1 MTHDALVVGAGLA
14 GLACAKRLRQAG
26 LDVVVLEA
34 SDGVGGRVRSDHVE
48 GFCLDRGFQVFLT
61 SYPEAQR
68 VLDLDALDL
77 RPFLPGAL
85 VRTRGRFARILDPR
99 RHPVRALAGVTAP
112 VGSLADK
119 WRVGR
124 LRSDVLGGDLD
135 ALWRRPETSTAER
148 LRGAG
153 FSDSMIE
160 TLFRPWFGGV
170 FLDPSLQTSSRMFE
184 FVFRMMSEGRAT
196 IPAAG
201 MGALPDQL
209 AAGLDDGVL
218 RLRAPVER
226 ILEDAVL
233 LAGGERIGAQA
244 VVMATEAPAAERLLG
259 DLSTPAWRGVTTLWF
274 AAPKAPIDEPILV
287 LNGEGEGPVND
298 FHVASNVAPERAP
311 AAEALCGATVLDDRG
326 LGDAALERVV
336 LEQLGGW
343 FGPQVEGWRLL
354 RIHRIPQALPDQRAP
369 ALSEPE
375 RPVRIAPGRYVCGD
389 HRDNASIDGALT
401 SGRRAAEALLADRG

>member
-1 MTHDALVVGAGLA
+1 MHDVLVVGAGLA

-26 LDVVVLEA
+26 VDVVVLEA
-34 SDGVGGRVRSDHVE
+34 SDGVGGRVRSDRVE

-85 VRTRGRFARILDPR
+85 VRIRGRFERILDPR
-99 RHPVRALAGVTAP
+99 RHPVRALAGVMAP
-112 VGSLADK
+112 IGSLADK

-124 LRSDVLGGDLD
+124 LRSEVQGGDLE
-135 ALWRRPETSTAER
+135 ALWQRPETSTAER
-148 LRGAG
+148 LRAAG
-153 FSDSMIE
+153 FSHSMIE
-160 TLFRPWFGGV
+160 TFFRPWFGGV
-170 FLDPSLQTSSRMFE
+170 FLDPSLRTSSRMFE

-201 MGALPDQL
+201 MGALADQL
-209 AAGLDDGVL
+209 AGCLDDRAL

-226 ILEDAVL
+226 ILDDSVL
-233 LAGGERIGAQA
+233 LAGGERVGAPA
-244 VVMATEAPAAERLLG
+244 VVVATEAPEARRLLG
-259 DLSTPAWRGVTTLWF
+259 DLATPAWRGVTTLWF

-287 LNGEGEGPVND
+287 LNGESEGPVND
-298 FHVASNVAPERAP
+298 FHVASSVAPERAP
-311 AAEALCGATVLDDRG
+311 AGEALCGATVLDDGG

-354 RIHRIPQALPDQRAP
+354 RIYRIPLALPDQCVP
-369 ALSEPE
+369 ALAEPE
-375 RPVRIAPGRYVCGD
+375 RPVRTGPGRYVCGD